1 MDWPT
6 ELLRSEIL
14 IQRIDLQTVCL
25 IHELTT
31 NFKKSELVEFSW
43 LYDLVNDRSYGK
55 QNEQLACLLNS
66 RWLLLSLNDLPLCW
80 LKEIN
85 LERRLNYT
93 MVDWLPFNWQK
104 DFRVMTD
111 WFNGELHSFS

>member
-66 RWLLLSLNDLPLCW
+66 RWLLSSLNDLPLCW

-85 LERRLNYT
+85 LERRLNNT